1 MTPGNVSW
9 RFRHVWGRN
18 LHVFL
23 RTWKV
28 SFLPPIF
35 DSLFFL
41 IALGYGLGQFVQE
54 IGGVDYAR
62 FVAPAIVAIGIMN
75 GAYYETTYGSFVR
88 MYYQKTFD
96 ALIATPVTIEEVIV
110 GEILWGATKS
120 VIYTVLILPILIV
133 LGLVSL
139 PSSLLLLPLALVGG
153 LLFGAIGLCFTAWT
167 PSIDTLNYPSF
178 LIITPMMVLSGTFF
192 PLESLPLPVQYV
204 AYAFLPLAHI
214 VSIARGLTLP
224 ALAPFMLASLA
235 WLLVATG
242 LVMFLAIRLMR
253 KRLVV

>member
-1 MTPGNVSW
+1 MDGEISW
-9 RFRHVWGRN
+9 RVRHVWGRN

-41 IALGYGLGQFVQE
+41 LALGYGLGQFVPA
-54 IGGVDYAR
+54 IGGVSYAR

-75 GAYYETTYGSFVR
+75 ASYYETTYGSFVR

-96 ALIATPVTIEEVIV
+96 ALIATPVTIDEVIV
-110 GEILWGATKS
+110 GEILWAATKA
-120 VIYTVLILPILIV
+120 VIYTALVLPILV
-133 LGLVSL
+133 LFGVVSL
-139 PSSLLLLPLALVGG
+139 PSSLLLLPLALLGG

-178 LIITPMMVLSGTFF
+178 LLITPMMVLSGTFF
-192 PLESLPLPVQYV
+192 PLESLPLPVQYF
-204 AYAFLPLAHI
+204 AYAVLPLTH
-214 VSIARGLTLP
+214 VVYIARSLTLP
-224 ALAPFMLASLA
+224 AIAPFALVSLLWMA
-235 WLLVATG
+235 VATA
-242 LVMFLAIRLMR
+242 LLMLLAIRMMK
-253 KRLVV
+253 KRLVI

>member
-1 MTPGNVSW
+1 MALDLSW
-9 RFRHVWGRN
+9 RVRHVWGRN

-54 IGGVDYAR
+54 IDGVSYAR

-75 GAYYETTYGSFVR
+75 AAYYETTYGSFVR

-96 ALIATPVTIEEVIV
+96 ALVATPVSIEEVIV
-110 GEILWGATKS
+110 GEILWAATKS
-120 VIYTVLILPILIV
+120 VIYTVLVLPILV
-133 LGLVSL
+133 LFGVVSL
-139 PSSLLLLPLALVGG
+139 PSSLLLIPLSALGG
-153 LLFGAIGLCFTAWT
+153 LLLGSIGLCFTAWT

-178 LIITPMMVLSGTFF
+178 LFITPMMVLSGTFF
-192 PLESLPLPVQYV
+192 PLESLPPVVQYI
-204 AYAFLPLAHI
+204 AYGFLPLAHI
-214 VSIARGLTLP
+214 TYVARALTLP
-224 ALAPFMLASLA
+224 AFAPFALVSIAWMAVASA
-235 WLLVATG
+235 VLL
-242 LVMFLAIRLMR
+242 LLAIRMMK
-253 KRLVV
+253 KRLVI

>member
-1 MTPGNVSW
+1 MAREVSW
-9 RFRHVWGRN
+9 RVRHVWGRN

-41 IALGYGLGQFVQE
+41 LALGYGLGQFVQE
-54 IGGVDYAR
+54 IGGVEYAR

-75 GAYYETTYGSFVR
+75 ASYYETTFGSFVR

-96 ALIATPVTIEEVIV
+96 ALVATPVSIEEVIV
-110 GEILWGATKS
+110 GEILWGATKA
-120 VIYTVLILPILIV
+120 VIYTALVLPILV
-133 LGLVSL
+133 LFGVVSL
-139 PSSLLLLPLALVGG
+139 PSSLLLLPLALLGG

-178 LIITPMMVLSGTFF
+178 LFITPMMVLSGTFF
-192 PLESLPLPVQYV
+192 PLESLPLPFQYL
-204 AYAFLPLAHI
+204 AYAILPLTH
-214 VSIARGLTLP
+214 VTLLARALTLP
-224 ALAPFMLASLA
+224 AVAPSDLISLA
-235 WLLVATG
+235 WLSVATV
-242 LVMFLAIRLMR
+242 LLLLLAIRMMR
-253 KRLVV
+253 RRLVV

>member
-1 MTPGNVSW
+1 MAREVSW
-9 RFRHVWGRN
+9 RVRHVWGRN

-41 IALGYGLGQFVQE
+41 LALGYGLGQFVQE
-54 IGGVDYAR
+54 IGGVEYAR

-75 GAYYETTYGSFVR
+75 ASYYETTFGSFVR

-96 ALIATPVTIEEVIV
+96 ALVATPVSIEEVIV
-110 GEILWGATKS
+110 GEILWGATKA
-120 VIYTVLILPILIV
+120 VIYTALVLPILV
-133 LGLVSL
+133 LFGVVSL
-139 PSSLLLLPLALVGG
+139 PSSLLLLPLSLLGG

-178 LIITPMMVLSGTFF
+178 LFITPMMVLSGTFF
-192 PLESLPLPVQYV
+192 PLESLPLPFQYV
-204 AYAFLPLAHI
+204 AYAILPLTH
-214 VSIARGLTLP
+214 VTLLARALTLP
-224 ALAPFMLASLA
+224 AVAPPDLISLA
-235 WLLVATG
+235 WLSVATV
-242 LVMFLAIRLMR
+242 LLLLLAIRMMR
-253 KRLVV
+253 RRLVV

>member
-1 MTPGNVSW
+1 MAGQVS
-9 RFRHVWGRN
+9 RRVRHVWGRN

-41 IALGYGLGQFVQE
+41 LALGYGLGQFVQD

-62 FVAPAIVAIGIMN
+62 FVAPAIVAIGVMN
-75 GAYYETTYGSFVR
+75 ASYYETTYGSFVR

-96 ALIATPVTIEEVIV
+96 ALVATPVTIEEVIV
-110 GEILWGATKS
+110 GEIVWGATKS
-120 VIYTVLILPILIV
+120 VIYTALVLPILV
-133 LGLVSL
+133 LFGVVSL
-139 PSSLLLLPLALVGG
+139 PSSLLLLPLALLGG

-178 LIITPMMVLSGTFF
+178 LFITPMMVLSGTFF

-204 AYAFLPLAHI
+204 AYGFLPLAH
-214 VSIARGLTLP
+214 VTSIARALTLP
-224 ALAPFMLASLA
+224 AVAPFALVSLL
-235 WLLVATG
+235 WMVVATA
-242 LVMFLAIRLMR
+242 LVMFLAIRMMR

>member
-1 MTPGNVSW
+1 MDRGISW
-9 RFRHVWGRN
+9 RVRHVWGRN

-41 IALGYGLGQFVQE
+41 LALGYGLGQFVQE
-54 IGGVDYAR
+54 IGGVQYAR

-75 GAYYETTYGSFVR
+75 ASYYETTFGSFVR

-96 ALIATPVTIEEVIV
+96 ALVATPVSIEEVIV
-110 GEILWGATKS
+110 GEILWGATKA
-120 VIYTVLILPILIV
+120 VIYTALVLPILV
-133 LGLVSL
+133 LFGVVSL
-139 PSSLLLLPLALVGG
+139 PSSLLLLPLALLGG

-178 LIITPMMVLSGTFF
+178 LFITPMMVLSGTFF
-192 PLESLPLPVQYV
+192 PLESLPLPFQYV
-204 AYAFLPLAHI
+204 AYAILPLTH
-214 VSIARGLTLP
+214 VTLLARALTLP
-224 ALAPFMLASLA
+224 AVATSDLLSLA
-235 WLLVATG
+235 WLAVATV
-242 LVMFLAIRLMR
+242 LLLLLAIRMMKR
-253 KRLVV
+253 RLVV

>member
-1 MTPGNVSW
+1 MAGQVSW
-9 RFRHVWGRN
+9 RVRHVWGRN

-41 IALGYGLGQFVQE
+41 LALGYGLGQFVPD
-54 IGGVDYAR
+54 IDGVSYAR
-62 FVAPAIVAIGIMN
+62 FVAPAIAAIGIMN
-75 GAYYETTYGSFVR
+75 ASYYETTYGSFVR

-96 ALIATPVTIEEVIV
+96 ALVATPVTIEEVIL
-110 GEILWGATKS
+110 GEILWGATKA
-120 VIYTVLILPILIV
+120 VIYTAIVLPILV
-133 LGLVSL
+133 LFGVVSL
-139 PSSLLLLPLALVGG
+139 PSSLLLLPLALLGG

-178 LIITPMMVLSGTFF
+178 LFITPMMVLSGTFF

-204 AYAFLPLAHI
+204 AYALLPLAH
-214 VSIARGLTLP
+214 VTYVARALTLP
-224 ALAPFMLASLA
+224 ALDPFVLVSLA
-235 WLLVATG
+235 WMLVATAL
-242 LVMFLAIRLMR
+242 LVFVAVRLMR
-253 KRLVV
+253 RRLVV